1 MTAENT
7 KIKKRILNDIER
19 SYVLT
24 LSDIDRYKRQAGSI
38 NVEVIKRLIRWNY
51 FRNEDAVDFYYYEDK
66 GVNKI
71 IVAIDMFDLQL
82 WLLETYGIDMEILED
97 IENELSF
104 LAIFCINK

>member
-7 KIKKRILNDIER
+7 KIKKRILNDMER
-19 SYVLT
+19 GYELT
-24 LSDIDRYKRQAGSI
+24 MSDIARYKRQAGSI

-66 GVNKI
+66 NVNKI
-71 IVAIDMFDLQL
+71 IVAMDMFDLQL
-82 WLLETYGIDMEILED
+82 WLVETYGIDMEILED

>member
-7 KIKKRILNDIER
+7 KIKKRILNDMER
-19 SYVLT
+19 GYELT
-24 LSDIDRYKRQAGSI
+24 MSDIARYKRQAGSI

-66 GVNKI
+66 SVNKI
-71 IVAIDMFDLQL
+71 IVAMDMFDLQL
-82 WLLETYGIDMEILED
+82 WLVETYGIDMEILED

>member
-7 KIKKRILNDIER
+7 KIKKRILNDMER
-19 SYVLT
+19 GYELT
-24 LSDIDRYKRQAGSI
+24 LSDIARYKRQAGSI

-66 GVNKI
+66 SVNKI

>member
-1 MTAENT
+1 MTAENI
-7 KIKKRILNDIER
+7 KIKKRVLNDMER
-19 SYVLT
+19 GYELT
-24 LSDIDRYKRQAGSI
+24 LSDIARYKRQAGSI

-66 GVNKI
+66 NVNKI
-71 IVAIDMFDLQL
+71 IVAMDMFDLQL
-82 WLLETYGIDMEILED
+82 WLVETYGIDMEILED

>member
-1 MTAENT
+1 MTAENI
-7 KIKKRILNDIER
+7 KIKKRVLNDMER
-19 SYVLT
+19 GYELT
-24 LSDIDRYKRQAGSI
+24 LSDIARYKRQAGSI

-104 LAIFCINK
+104 LAIFCINN

>member
-1 MTAENT
+1 MKNN
-7 KIKKRILNDIER
+7 KIEQRVLNDIER

-97 IENELSF
+97 IENELCF

>member
-1 MTAENT
+1 MTAENI
-7 KIKKRILNDIER
+7 KIKKRVLNDMER
-19 SYVLT
+19 GYELT
-24 LSDIDRYKRQAGSI
+24 LSDIARYKRQAGSI

>member
-1 MTAENT
+1 MTAENI
-7 KIKKRILNDIER
+7 KIKKRVLNDMER
-19 SYVLT
+19 GYELT
-24 LSDIDRYKRQAGSI
+24 LSDIARYKRQAGSI

-71 IVAIDMFDLQL
+71 IVAMDMFDLQL

-104 LAIFCINK
+104 LAIFCINN

>member
-7 KIKKRILNDIER
+7 KIKKRILNDMER
-19 SYVLT
+19 GYELT
-24 LSDIDRYKRQAGSI
+24 MSDIARYKRQAGSI

-66 GVNKI
+66 SVNKI
-71 IVAIDMFDLQL
+71 IVAMDMFDLQL

>member
-7 KIKKRILNDIER
+7 KIKKRILNDMER
-19 SYVLT
+19 GYELT
-24 LSDIDRYKRQAGSI
+24 MSDIARYKRQAGSI

-66 GVNKI
+66 SVNKI

>member
-7 KIKKRILNDIER
+7 KIKKRVLNDMER
-19 SYVLT
+19 GYELT
-24 LSDIDRYKRQAGSI
+24 MSDIARYKRQAGSI

-66 GVNKI
+66 SVNKI
-71 IVAIDMFDLQL
+71 IVAMDMFDLQL
-82 WLLETYGIDMEILED
+82 WLVETYGIDMEILED

>member
-7 KIKKRILNDIER
+7 KIKKRILNDMER
-19 SYVLT
+19 GYELT
-24 LSDIDRYKRQAGSI
+24 MSDIARYKRQAGSI

-66 GVNKI
+66 NVNKI
-71 IVAIDMFDLQL
+71 IVAMDMFDLEL
-82 WLLETYGIDMEILED
+82 WITENYGIEIEELEG
-97 IENELSF
+97 IKNELSF

>member
-7 KIKKRILNDIER
+7 KIKKRILNDMER
-19 SYVLT
+19 GYELT
-24 LSDIDRYKRQAGSI
+24 LSDIARYKRQAGSI

-66 GVNKI
+66 SVNKI
-71 IVAIDMFDLQL
+71 IVAMDMFDLQL
-82 WLLETYGIDMEILED
+82 WLVETYGIDMEILED

>member
-7 KIKKRILNDIER
+7 KIKKRILNDMER
-19 SYVLT
+19 GYELT
-24 LSDIDRYKRQAGSI
+24 MSDIARYKRQAGSI

>member
-7 KIKKRILNDIER
+7 KIKKRILNDMER
-19 SYVLT
+19 GYELT
-24 LSDIDRYKRQAGSI
+24 MSDIARYKRQAGSI

-104 LAIFCINK
+104 LAIFCINN